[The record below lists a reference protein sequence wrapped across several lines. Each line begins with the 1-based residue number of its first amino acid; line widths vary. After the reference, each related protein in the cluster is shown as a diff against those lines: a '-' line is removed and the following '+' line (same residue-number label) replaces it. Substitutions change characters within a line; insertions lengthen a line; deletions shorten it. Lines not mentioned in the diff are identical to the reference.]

1 MEIKS
6 YLSNPRLK
14 REGQQVALSQEQL
27 ESYIKCAND
36 PVYFL
41 ENYMKVVTLDR
52 GLVQI
57 SLYPYQKDIIDSCHN
72 ERKVAMKMTRQ
83 SGKTTTTVGY
93 ILWYIL
99 FNEMKTCALLANKE
113 RTAREILSRV
123 KLAYENLP
131 IWMQQGVVEWNK
143 GSIDLEN
150 GSKVVAASTSSSAIR
165 GTTINLL
172 YLDEFAFVPN
182 NIADEFFSAVY
193 PTISSGT
200 TSKII
205 ISSTPN
211 GMNHFY
217 KICTEAKQGRNGFK
231 LIEVDWR
238 KVPGR
243 DEKWAEDQRATL
255 GEDKFLQEMEG
266 EFLGSAG
273 TLISTTALKSLAFID
288 SLKKILGGLDIY
300 QEADPKRNY
309 VLVAD
314 TARGTGLDYSAF
326 VIVDI
331 DEVPY
336 RIVAKYRNNVISPML
351 FPNIIVQ
358 AAKYYN
364 NAFLLIEN
372 NDAGGQVAD
381 TILNDLDYDNMFYT
395 EEVRGTTHLNQR
407 FGAITGVRT
416 TKKVKR
422 LGCNALKSLVESQKL
437 IIEDYDIINELA
449 TFILKRDTYQADDGC
464 NDDLAMCLV
473 LFSWMTT
480 QPFFRDLTN
489 TDIRQKLFDEKIRQ
503 LEEEM
508 LPLPT
513 NSDQAQEEEKYLVE
527 GGIAWEVSKDWNSD
541 KIRFY

>member
-36 PVYFL
+36 PTYFL

-57 SLYPYQKDIIDSCHN
+57 SLYPYQKDIINACHN
-72 ERKVAMKMTRQ
+72 ERKVVMKMTRQ

-217 KICTEAKQGRNGFK
+217 KICTEAKQERNGFK

-300 QEADPKRNY
+300 READPKRNY

-326 VIVDI
+326 VVVDI

-395 EEVRGTTHLNQR
+395 EEVRGTTQLNQR

-422 LGCNALKSLVESQKL
+422 LGCNALKSLVESQKI

-449 TFILKRDTYQADDGC
+449 TFILKRDSYQADDGC

-508 LPLPT
+508 LPFPT
-513 NSDQAQEEEKYLVE
+513 NSDQVKEEEKYIVE

>member
-1 MEIKS
+1 MQIKS

-14 REGQQVALSQEQL
+14 REGQQVSLTQEQL

-36 PVYFL
+36 PIYFL
-41 ENYMKVVTLDR
+41 ENYMKVVTIDR

-57 SLYPYQKDIIDSCHN
+57 SLYPYQKDIVESCHN

-193 PTISSGT
+193 PTISSGS

-243 DEKWAEDQRATL
+243 DERWAQDQRATL

-273 TLISTTALKSLAFID
+273 TLISTSALKSLSFVD
-288 SLKKILGGLDIY
+288 CLKNILGGLQIY
-300 QEADPKRNY
+300 TEVQSKKNY

-326 VIVDI
+326 VVVDI

-364 NAFLLIEN
+364 DAFLLIEN

-395 EEVRGTTHLNQR
+395 EEVRGTTLLNQR
-407 FGAITGVRT
+407 MGAITGVRT

-422 LGCNALKSLVESQKL
+422 LGCNALKSLVESHKL

-489 TDIRQKLFDEKIRQ
+489 TDIRQKLFDEKIKQ
-503 LEEEM
+503 MEEDM
-508 LPLPT
+508 LPFPS
-513 NSDQAQEEEKYLVE
+513 NNEEAEKAEKYSVE
-527 GGIAWEVSKDWNSD
+527 DGIVWETGPERSRYER
-541 KIRFY
+541 IF

>member
-14 REGQQVALSQEQL
+14 REGQQVALSQQQVED
-27 ESYIKCAND
+27 YIRCAND

-41 ENYMKVVTLDR
+41 ENYMKVVTLDK

-57 SLYPYQKDIIDSCHN
+57 SLYDYQKDIVDACHN

-217 KICTEAKQGRNGFK
+217 KICAEAKQGRNGFK

-243 DEKWAEDQRATL
+243 DERWAADQRATL

-273 TLISTTALKSLAFID
+273 TLISTSALKSMSFVD
-288 SLKKILGGLDIY
+288 SLKRILDGLDIY
-300 QEADPKRNY
+300 KEVEPKRNY

-314 TARGTGLDYSAF
+314 TARGTGQDYSAF
-326 VIVDI
+326 VVVDI

-364 NAFLLIEN
+364 DAFLLIEN

-381 TILNDLDYDNMFYT
+381 TILNDLDYDNMFHT
-395 EEVRGTTHLNQR
+395 EEVRGTTQLNQR
-407 FGAITGVRT
+407 FGSITGVRT

-422 LGCNALKSLVESQKL
+422 LGCNALKSLVESHKL

-480 QPFFRDLTN
+480 QSFFRDLTN

-503 LEEEM
+503 LEDEM
-508 LPLPT
+508 LPFPT
-513 NSDQAQEEEKYLVE
+513 NSEEIQEQEKYIIESGV
-527 GGIAWEVSKDWNSD
+527 AWEVSKDWNSD